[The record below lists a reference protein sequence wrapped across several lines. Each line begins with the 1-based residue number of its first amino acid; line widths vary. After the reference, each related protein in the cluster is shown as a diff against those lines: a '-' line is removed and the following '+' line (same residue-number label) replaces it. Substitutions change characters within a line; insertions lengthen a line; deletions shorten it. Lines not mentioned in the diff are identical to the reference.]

1 LKINFH
7 KIQNNKE
14 YHFELKNKRYSVKSV
29 FTFEPKINKMLLCNL
44 NFQGQVLTFCNRC
57 GVEFTYKF
65 DNSIKFLLH
74 NGIYKGFD
82 EDLDIIEIFNQL
94 IDFEEILISEI
105 ELAIS
110 DYIKCNDCLNDSSIN
125 DSSIND
131 SSENDNSVNFD
142 EVDNF

>member
-1 LKINFH
+1 MKINFH

-57 GVEFTYKF
+57 GVEFLYKLN
-65 DNSIKFLLH
+65 DSVKFLLH

-94 IDFEEILISEI
+94 VDFEEILIGEI
-105 ELAIS
+105 ELIIS
-110 DYIKCNDCLNDSSIN
+110 DYIKCDSCLNDNFAN
-125 DSSIND
+125 DS
-131 SSENDNSVNFD
+131 SVNFD
-142 EVDNF
+142 EVDDF